1 MLAAA
6 SAAALHLHAP
16 AAPNRGCSIAGG
28 AFAREHGL
36 ARQQQHQHRAISGI
50 NIHNLQ
56 LRGGS
61 SREWDGNVRGVL
73 AIIFAIFAQV
83 ELFGR
88 LSKSAVLP
96 SVATRK
102 LTHIFTGAQALHL
115 FLPFFASP
123 DTYLRAFN
131 LPQPPSLTLQH
142 IFARSHLQTHLRA
155 LRLLG
160 RMLLQ

>member
-1 MLAAA
+1 MKALPLLAA

-16 AAPNRGCSIAGG
+16 AAPNRVYNIAGG
-28 AFAREHGL
+28 AFACEHGL
-36 ARQQQHQHRAISGI
+36 ARQQQHPHRAISGI
-50 NIHNLQ
+50 PNLA

-61 SREWDGNVRGVL
+61 SPEWDGNVRGVV

-102 LTHIFTGAQALHL
+102 LTHIFTGA
-115 FLPFFASP
+115 
-123 DTYLRAFN
+123 
-131 LPQPPSLTLQH
+131 
-142 IFARSHLQTHLRA
+142 
-155 LRLLG
+155 
-160 RMLLQ
+160 